1 MQILSQQC
9 VIKWLIVLINEEKCE
24 YPSVLKTEMAK
35 ALVFLASF
43 VFVYQLRNVFNWEYR
58 YHIGSVY
65 ESRKI
70 SWSWHISIYFH
81 IPAAQTSVYIGIL
94 RIARTHSSKYE
105 IHVNN
110 FHDVTVFFFFHFRFQ
125 FQLTRFL
132 WNTRERNSEWHIHLA
147 IRFEWYS
154 WKQQVIDTV
163 LVICPKTYRSI
174 QMKATLQ
181 STANVFIYNL
191 WLCAWIGWL
200 GVIKTKRKINKLTG
214 NLLNQQIPLST
225 TTLFNDK
232 CKQKCATLMSIWA
245 FYAVKSETQNPFSS
259 ILLCVIRI
267 FWKMCIASFCSS
279 FWRSFHLFL
288 DRFRNNY
295 LNLHAQM
302 IDKRKIC
309 ANIGS

>member
-1 MQILSQQC
+1 MC
-9 VIKWLIVLINEEKCE
+9 LI
-24 YPSVLKTEMAK
+24 
-35 ALVFLASF
+35 
-43 VFVYQLRNVFNWEYR
+43 
-58 YHIGSVY
+58 
-65 ESRKI
+65 ES
-70 SWSWHISIYFH
+70 
-81 IPAAQTSVYIGIL
+81 IGITSDL
-94 RIARTHSSKYE
+94 FMKVEKFREAGTFPYIFIFQPPKHLFILAYCVLLEHTAPNMKFMS
-105 IHVNN
+105 II
-110 FHDVTVFFFFHFRFQ
+110 FMMWLFFFHFRFQ

-147 IRFEWYS
+147 IWFEWYS

-181 STANVFIYNL
+181 STVIVFIYNL
-191 WLCAWIGWL
+191 CLCAWIGWL
-200 GVIKTKRKINKLTG
+200 EVIKTKRKINKLTG

-259 ILLCVIRI
+259 ILLCVIHI

-279 FWRSFHLFL
+279 FWRSFHLFS
-288 DRFRNNY
+288 
-295 LNLHAQM
+295 
-302 IDKRKIC
+302 
-309 ANIGS
+309 GSFSE